1 MESAGITVNFYYSRK
16 HQSVMEAMSA
26 AESIHQTVEYCTE
39 HIGPLPFYG
48 DRTFNLIAPFGAFCG
63 TGRTVKGVVL
73 GRGKWPST
81 LPATPPSDS
90 GQREQ
95 RGAQASVQGKDSGAE
110 PFADQ
115 GVGDTLRTDTFL
127 AVVQEQAVSAVIV
140 AALMHQPPGCAVLLI
155 GHVGDFGYNH
165 FTCFLGKILKT
176 SDLRF

>member
-1 MESAGITVNFYYSRK
+1 MKALILLHFQRVLFL
-16 HQSVMEAMSA
+16 
-26 AESIHQTVEYCTE
+26 
-39 HIGPLPFYG
+39 HISPVFPGPGPL
-48 DRTFNLIAPFGAFCG
+48 APFGAFCG
-63 TGRTVKGVVL
+63 TGGAVECVVP
-73 GRGKWPST
+73 GWDKCPST
-81 LPATPPSDS
+81 LPAAPPSDS
-90 GQREQ
+90 GRREQ

-155 GHVGDFGYNH
+155 GHVGNLGKHH
-165 FTCFLGKILKT
+165 FTRSSSKILKT